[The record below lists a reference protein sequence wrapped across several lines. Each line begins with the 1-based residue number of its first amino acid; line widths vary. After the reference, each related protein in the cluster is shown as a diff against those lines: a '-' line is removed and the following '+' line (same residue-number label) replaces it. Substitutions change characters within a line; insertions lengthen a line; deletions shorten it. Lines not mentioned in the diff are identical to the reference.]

1 MENIR
6 EVISKNLISL
16 RKQNK
21 LTQIE
26 LGKKINY
33 SDKAVSRWE
42 KGEVLPDIEILQT
55 ISNIYDVPLTYFFT
69 EHLTKEEQ
77 SKKTKNEIIMQV
89 FLICIFWTFF
99 TMVYVYLNFNY
110 HLNFWQA
117 FVWPVPLSFITIRLL
132 VRNRKSVKWWHK
144 CLLDSFFLWTLIAAV
159 YLQLLSYN
167 AWILFI
173 IGVPIQVTL
182 IAGSYA
188 QALSIKED

>member
-89 FLICIFWTFF
+89 FLICK
-99 TMVYVYLNFNY
+99 TMLFMS
-110 HLNFWQA
+110 FWQ
-117 FVWPVPLSFITIRLL
+117 
-132 VRNRKSVKWWHK
+132 
-144 CLLDSFFLWTLIAAV
+144 
-159 YLQLLSYN
+159 
-167 AWILFI
+167 
-173 IGVPIQVTL
+173 
-182 IAGSYA
+182 
-188 QALSIKED
+188 